1 VEWRA
6 NAEAGIRGR
15 GTAVCYFFASPP
27 LSEKRRTKSAK
38 PWKRQE
44 DPGVPF
50 MMGEMPERVSSYGGE
65 AILRG
70 ETEER
75 SCSERKKVSRIN
87 LERRVGPQLKKT
99 KAGDQSSRKLLQN
112 NRKQEIDHKG
122 APNSLERSTFSER
135 P

>member
-1 VEWRA
+1 ML
-6 NAEAGIRGR
+6 
-15 GTAVCYFFASPP
+15 FFASPP

-44 DPGVPF
+44 DLGIPF
-50 MMGEMPERVSSYGGE
+50 MKMGEMPERVSSYEGE

-87 LERRVGPQLKKT
+87 LERRVGPQ
-99 KAGDQSSRKLLQN
+99 GDQSSRKLLQN
-112 NRKQEIDHKG
+112 NKKQEIDHKG
-122 APNSLERSTFSER
+122 APNSLKRSTFSEK